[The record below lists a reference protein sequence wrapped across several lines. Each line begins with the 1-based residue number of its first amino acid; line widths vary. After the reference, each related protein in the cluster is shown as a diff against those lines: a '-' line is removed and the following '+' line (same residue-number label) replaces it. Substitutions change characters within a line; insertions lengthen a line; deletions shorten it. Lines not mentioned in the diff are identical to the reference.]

1 MLLRPIRYYPLF
13 FFTWLILFQ
22 SIGFSNEIDYPLS
35 KISNVQDNY
44 HGNIIDDHYRWLE
57 DLNSLETSEWIQ
69 SQNKFTDEYLNGY
82 KEINLFKEILSKDGI
97 DIISPS
103 RDDLDLSSP
112 KSIDDF
118 LSQLTTHIDIVI
130 NNAGILKVGQHDEIS
145 TDDFHEVFQVNVVAP
160 FKIISGVI
168 EDMKHQKFGRI
179 VNISSIWGQ
188 KSKEGR
194 TLYSSSKAALDAL
207 TRSLA
212 IEFAS
217 YNILINSVAPGYIET
232 DMLKQYNTEKELST
246 IRDKIPMKRFGKKIE
261 IAELVKF
268 LCSENNSYIT
278 GQILTIDGGYVC
290 K

>member
-1 MLLRPIRYYPLF
+1 MKRK
-13 FFTWLILFQ
+13 TALITGSSRGIGK
-22 SIGFSNEIDYPLS
+22 SI
-35 KISNVQDNY
+35 
-44 HGNIIDDHYRWLE
+44 
-57 DLNSLETSEWIQ
+57 
-69 SQNKFTDEYLNGY
+69 
-82 KEINLFKEILSKDGI
+82 KESLSKDGI
-97 DIISPS
+97 DIINPS
-103 RDDLDLSSP
+103 RDILDLSSP
-112 KSIDDF
+112 KSIDEF

-168 EDMKHQKFGRI
+168 GDMKHQKFGRI

-232 DMLKQYNTEKELST
+232 DMLKQYNTEKELSA
-246 IRDKIPMKRFGKKIE
+246 IREKIPMKRFGKKIE

>member
-1 MLLRPIRYYPLF
+1 MKRKTALVTGSSRGIGK
-13 FFTWLILFQ
+13 
-22 SIGFSNEIDYPLS
+22 SI
-35 KISNVQDNY
+35 
-44 HGNIIDDHYRWLE
+44 
-57 DLNSLETSEWIQ
+57 
-69 SQNKFTDEYLNGY
+69 
-82 KEINLFKEILSKDGI
+82 KEILSKDGI
-97 DIISPS
+97 DIINPS
-103 RDDLDLSSP
+103 RDELDLSSP
-112 KSIDDF
+112 KSIDEF
-118 LSQLTTHIDIVI
+118 LSQLSTRVDIVI

-168 EDMKHQKFGRI
+168 EDMKQQKFGRI

-188 KSKEGR
+188 KSREGR
-194 TLYSSSKAALDAL
+194 ALYSSSKAALDAL

-261 IAELVKF
+261 ISELVKF

>member
-1 MLLRPIRYYPLF
+1 MKRKTALVTGSSRGIGK
-13 FFTWLILFQ
+13 
-22 SIGFSNEIDYPLS
+22 SI
-35 KISNVQDNY
+35 
-44 HGNIIDDHYRWLE
+44 
-57 DLNSLETSEWIQ
+57 
-69 SQNKFTDEYLNGY
+69 
-82 KEINLFKEILSKDGI
+82 KEILSKDGI

-212 IEFAS
+212 IEFAA

>member
-1 MLLRPIRYYPLF
+1 MKRKTALVTGSSRGIGK
-13 FFTWLILFQ
+13 
-22 SIGFSNEIDYPLS
+22 SI
-35 KISNVQDNY
+35 
-44 HGNIIDDHYRWLE
+44 
-57 DLNSLETSEWIQ
+57 
-69 SQNKFTDEYLNGY
+69 
-82 KEINLFKEILSKDGI
+82 KEILSKDGI
-97 DIISPS
+97 DVISPS
-103 RDDLDLSSP
+103 RDELDLSSP
-112 KSIDDF
+112 KSIDEF
-118 LSQLTTHIDIVI
+118 LSQLRTHVDIVI

-168 EDMKHQKFGRI
+168 EDMKQQNFGRV
-179 VNISSIWGQ
+179 VNISSIWSQ

-194 TLYSSSKAALDAL
+194 AIYSSSKAALDAL

-232 DMLKQYNTEKELST
+232 DMLKQYNTEKELSI